1 MIGHRYLGVRSL
13 LETPIMDDHKW
24 AKIPGIP
31 TDAVLV
37 DLEDSVPP
45 PLKEAAR
52 ERVVEALAEPDYF
65 EGRLLLA
72 RGNHLSTPWGRDDLQ
87 ALGEAGVTCLAYPKC
102 ETVEDALE
110 VRELLAAAGATPDL
124 HLGIESALG
133 VVNMTAI
140 AQVEGVVGIG
150 IGIGD
155 LSADLGVPLY
165 GPDGT
170 VNETF
175 AGPRAQVAVVARAF
189 GLLSMDFPYA
199 KDIRDLD
206 EIRRQ
211 LEGSRRMGYTSASTF
226 YPPHVEIINDVFSPS
241 AADVEA
247 ADEVIGIY
255 EASVAA
261 GDPAAL
267 LPSGRTILV
276 HDYQK
281 AQEIRRRHE
290 AVSAHRSRR
299 SGP

>member
-1 MIGHRYLGVRSL
+1 MTGDRYLGVRSL

-24 AKIPGIP
+24 AKIPGLP

-45 PLKEAAR
+45 PLKEGAR
-52 ERVVEALAEPDYF
+52 LRVVQALQEPEF
-65 EGRLLLA
+65 FGGRLLLA
-72 RGNHLSTPWGRDDLQ
+72 RCNHLSTPWGRDDLQ
-87 ALGEAGVTCLAYPKC
+87 VLGEAGVTCLAYPKC
-102 ETVEDALE
+102 DTVEDLLE
-110 VRELLAAAGATPDL
+110 AKELLAAAGATPDL
-124 HLGIESALG
+124 HVGIESAIG
-133 VVNMTAI
+133 VVNMAAI

-155 LSADLGVPLY
+155 LSADLGVSLY
-165 GPDGT
+165 GPDGK
-170 VNETF
+170 VNEAF

-199 KDIRDLD
+199 QDLRDLD

-211 LEGSRRMGYTSASTF
+211 LEASRRMGYTAASTF

-241 AADVEA
+241 AEEVAA

-255 EASVAA
+255 EAAVAA
-261 GDPAAL
+261 GDPAVT

-281 AQEIRRRHE
+281 AQKVRRRFD
-290 AVSAHRSRR
+290 AVSPPR
-299 SGP
+299 

>member
-1 MIGHRYLGVRSL
+1 VTGDRYLGVRSL
-13 LETPIMDDHKW
+13 LETPIMDDRKW

-45 PLKEAAR
+45 PAKEAAR
-52 ERVVEALAEPDYF
+52 ERVVRALGEPDF
-65 EGRLLLA
+65 FGGRLLVARCNNLA
-72 RGNHLSTPWGRDDLQ
+72 TPWGRDDLQ
-87 ALGEAGVTCLAYPKC
+87 ALGEAGVTCMAYPKC
-102 ETVEDALE
+102 ESVEDALE
-110 VRELLAAAGATPDL
+110 AKALLAAAGATPDL
-124 HLGIESALG
+124 FLSIESALG
-133 VVNMTAI
+133 VVNMAAI

-155 LSADLGVPLY
+155 LSADLGVSLY

-170 VNETF
+170 VNDAF

-199 KDIRDLD
+199 QDLRDLD

-211 LEGSRRMGYTSASTF
+211 LEASRRMGYTSASTF
-226 YPPHVEIINDVFSPS
+226 YPPHVEVINDVFSPS
-241 AADVEA
+241 ADEVAA

-255 EASVAA
+255 ETALAA
-261 GDPAAL
+261 GDAAVT

-281 AQEIRRRHE
+281 AQAVRRRHD
-290 AVSAHRSRR
+290 AVAAHS
-299 SGP
+299 